1 MTRLATIKIEILG
14 SIFKET
20 LYFDLLIFL
29 LQSFPANST
38 SQGERNS
45 SRVSGVEL
53 AGVKFKWFNI
63 AKFCLKDWFL
73 MHICQLNVFML
84 QKDHLWSYFSFLK
97 KFHKIHNTAAYA
109 VMPTNIDV
117 KYRVFEKVF

>member
-1 MTRLATIKIEILG
+1 MYSLPPLTRHRKGNEIPVELA
-14 SIFKET
+14 
-20 LYFDLLIFL
+20 
-29 LQSFPANST
+29 
-38 SQGERNS
+38 
-45 SRVSGVEL
+45 GVEL

-63 AKFCLKDWFL
+63 GKFCLKDWFS
-73 MHICQLNVFML
+73 MHICQLNVFMI

-117 KYRVFEKVF
+117 KYRVFEKVFLPFSNLFLA